1 MNRRIDPSDFL
12 LGELTDSER
21 AEAERMLREEAD
33 FREQVERLQPI
44 VSELRDLPPEAWRL
58 SEQDEERVVRSTPR
72 PAPRRRMRLALASAA
87 ACAALVGAGVG
98 IGALIFSGG
107 EKASTSASTVVLRP
121 VTPRA
126 STASGTARLDEANS
140 EATLQVRGLPQRP
153 DLLLR
158 ALADGQPEPPGLLG
172 IVPGTRLRVRH
183 GQGPTAGRPA
193 ALPLRGHLPRAGERR
208 AAAQRRLRPAR
219 LDLSNAPRFSTG
231 ADRACVQS

>member
-140 EATLQVRGLPQRP
+140 EATLQVRGLPPSAQTSYYELWLMDSPNHLVSLGSFRVP
-153 DLLLR
+153 ASGSATVRVPLPVDPRLFHFVDISLEPVNGGPQHSGVSVLR
-158 ALADGQPEPPGLLG
+158 A
-172 IVPGTRLRVRH
+172 
-183 GQGPTAGRPA
+183 
-193 ALPLRGHLPRAGERR
+193 
-208 AAAQRRLRPAR
+208 
-219 LDLSNAPRFSTG
+219 ST
-231 ADRACVQS
+231 